1 MTILGRYL
9 DKKSI
14 NKSGIARM
22 TGITTSR
29 LSRLSNDSA
38 CKLTAKE
45 LYLLSKALEVNSEYL
60 LSELFPNANLQEH
73 E

>member
-9 DKKSI
+9 EKKSI
-14 NKSGIARM
+14 NKAGISRM

-38 CKLTAKE
+38 SKLTAEE
-45 LYLLSKALEVNSEYL
+45 LLLLSKALEVSSDFL
-60 LSELFPNANLQEH
+60 LTELYPKVKLREL
-73 E
+73 